1 MEGEIKAL
9 ASKVHAMAGIQERS
23 LGLSPAA
30 LWDLTSDWQALR
42 EEGGALQVRCRCAV
56 ALR

>member
-1 MEGEIKAL
+1 
-9 ASKVHAMAGIQERS
+9 MAGIQERS